1 MSMEI
6 GLYQGPTISQQLNL
20 APQLLQWLRLLQAPT
35 TELSAMIQHE
45 METNP
50 TLEAEDPI
58 LENESPKDDDGFAD
72 DAQSAAE
79 AAEEAATE
87 NPLDEKL
94 QFLSEIDSDWRSDY
108 SQTGAARKSSNSEDQ
123 EKYQFIMDNI
133 VASESLHD
141 HLANQLTACNISKE
155 EIRLAELVIGSLDGR
170 GYLGVPLAELADL
183 ANVDVEQMEKAL
195 KQVQTL
201 DPAGIGA
208 RDLRECLLLQLQPNR
223 AEHQLAIRMLEE
235 CPELLSGVQFHEIAR
250 ALNITEAEIASAVQV
265 LAGLQAEPGR
275 AFTAEQPQYVS
286 PDVLLEKIDGEYVIE
301 LNDEQIP
308 HLRISSSCRQLLKQK
323 GLSSEDLSY
332 LRRKMRSATFLIQ
345 GIGQRQETLKKVA
358 REIVRVQR
366 DFFDRAEGELV
377 PLTMAGVAKI
387 IGVHETTVSRA
398 LANKYIR
405 TPRGLY
411 ELKYFFRSGY
421 ACADGSA
428 LTPDSVKEM
437 IAGYVDHEDPSTP
450 LTDLQMVQMLR
461 LKGLQVARRTIAK
474 YREELGIDSSKQR
487 IQPGARKKSLRLT
500 AALPVPGALPAAVSE
515 PVACVG

>member
-6 GLYQGPTISQQLNL
+6 GLYQGPSISQQLNL

-35 TELSAMIQHE
+35 TELSAMVQHE

-50 TLEAEDPI
+50 TLEAEDPVSEDEA
-58 LENESPKDDDGFAD
+58 LKEEDVFAD
-72 DAQSAAE
+72 DAQSATE
-79 AAEEAATE
+79 TAEEAAAE
-87 NPLDEKL
+87 NPLDDKL
-94 QFLSEIDSDWRSDY
+94 QFLNEIDADWRSDY
-108 SQTGAARKSSNSEDQ
+108 SQAAAVRKSSGSEDQ

-141 HLANQLTACNISKE
+141 HLANQLAAGNISKE

-170 GYLGVPLAELADL
+170 GYLGVPLPELAEL
-183 ANVDVEQMEKAL
+183 ANVDVESMEKAL

-208 RDLRECLLLQLQPNR
+208 RDLRECLLLQLQSNR
-223 AEHQLAIRMLEE
+223 AEHRIPIRMLEE
-235 CPELLSGVQFHEIAR
+235 CPELLGGVQFHEIAR
-250 ALNITEAEIASAVQV
+250 VLSITESEIAAAIHI

-275 AFTAEQPQYVS
+275 AYTAEAPQYVS
-286 PDVLLEKIDGEYVIE
+286 PDVLLEKVDGEYVIE

-366 DFFDRAEGELV
+366 DFFDREEGELV
-377 PLTMAGVAKI
+377 PLTMASVAKI

-428 LTPDSVKEM
+428 LTPETVKEM
-437 IAGYVDHEDPSTP
+437 IAGYVDHEDPTVP

-487 IQPGARKKSLRLT
+487 IQPGAKKKALRLT
-500 AALPVPGALPAAVSE
+500 ATAALPAPAVAVSDV
-515 PVACVG
+515 VACAG